1 MAQTKDELEER
12 KLRNKLHDEDLA
24 LLTEESDFLDLQPV
38 WNTNANTYILVGER
52 CGGKT
57 FGTLK
62 KCIQEYKQ
70 YGKRFA
76 YIRRLEETIAPKI
89 LSDLLEPF
97 VTNQFVK
104 KPLIKELW
112 GDSYNVRYKL
122 HRFEVY
128 NEDDPT
134 EPAEVIGY
142 TAALSTSAKVKSS
155 YTEENAIY
163 NVIVDEFLPMLS
175 ERPIYEEYD
184 AYEQLL
190 SSMCRAHIDQ
200 STVYLVGNSVT
211 KWSEYLYHMGITY
224 EMLDVKNQGKI
235 QQIILPADE
244 THVEERVTFLLCQP
258 NAKLMKKNSLHI
270 RKSQMAVGK
279 GWEMKLTVAEPKVQG
294 EKATEKL
301 LCTMYDPTMGQSVG
315 FFVKDSYNTVTE
327 DVYGIK
333 VPHTYHRQFII
344 VRQTSKISDYYHLT
358 TVKTLKRNSWN
369 NVIKMFAD
377 IKERT
382 GIDIEDEV
390 LHTRVFV
397 DNYETGD
404 ILFKLYDLYSRVP
417 FRDTF

>member
-1 MAQTKDELEER
+1 MAQTKEEIEER
-12 KLRNKLHDEDLA
+12 KLRDKQHDEDLA

-38 WNTNANTYILVGER
+38 WNTRSDFFILTGER

-62 KCIQEYKQ
+62 KCIQDYKQ

-89 LSDLLEPF
+89 LGDLLEPF
-97 VTNQFVK
+97 VVNAFVK

-134 EPAEVIGY
+134 EEPEVIGY

-155 YTEENAIY
+155 WTEESKIY
-163 NVIVDEFLPMLS
+163 NVIVDEFLCMLS
-175 ERPIYEEYD
+175 EKPIYEEYD
-184 AYEQLL
+184 AFEQLI
-190 SSMCRAHIDQ
+190 SSMCRAHIDE
-200 STVYLVGNSVT
+200 STVYLIGNSVT
-211 KWSEYLYHMGITY
+211 KWSEFLYRLGITY
-224 EMLDVKNQGKI
+224 EMLDEKNQGKI
-235 QQIILPADE
+235 QQLILPEDE
-244 THVEERVTFLLCQP
+244 CHEEAKVTFLLCKP
-258 NAKLMKKNSLHI
+258 NPKLMKKNSKLI
-270 RKSQMAVGK
+270 RKSQMAIGK
-279 GWEMKLTVAEPKVQG
+279 GWEMKITVAEPKVQG

-301 LCTMYDPTMGQSVG
+301 LCTMYDPVMGQSVG
-315 FFVKDSYNTVTE
+315 FFIKDSYNTVIE
-327 DVYGIK
+327 DIYGLKI
-333 VPHTYHRQFII
+333 PHTYHRQFII
-344 VRQTSKISDYYHLT
+344 IRRTSRVSDFYHLT

-377 IKERT
+377 IRERT

-397 DNYETGD
+397 DNPETGD

>member
-1 MAQTKDELEER
+1 MTKSAAQIEEE
-12 KLRNKLHDEDLA
+12 KLRAKQHDADLA

-38 WNTNANTYILVGER
+38 WNTNANTYIIVGER

-62 KCIQEYKQ
+62 KCIIEYKK

-76 YIRRLEETIAPKI
+76 YVRRLEETIAPKI

-97 VTNQFVK
+97 VTNSFVK

-112 GDSYNVRYKL
+112 GDSYNVRYRL

-128 NEDDPT
+128 NEDDT
-134 EPAEVIGY
+134 DEEPEVIGY
-142 TAALSTSAKVKSS
+142 TAALSTSAKVKSA
-155 YTEENAIY
+155 YTEENKIY
-163 NVIVDEFLPMLS
+163 NFILDEFLPMLS
-175 ERPIYEEYD
+175 ERPVYEEYD

-200 STVYLVGNSVT
+200 SVVYFIGNSVT
-211 KWSEYLYHMGITY
+211 KWSEYLYHMSITY
-224 EMLDVKNQGKI
+224 EMLDPKNQGRI
-235 QQIILPADE
+235 QQIVLPEDD
-244 THVEERVTFLLCQP
+244 THVEERVTFLLCKP
-258 NAKLMKKNSLHI
+258 NEKLMKKNSLHI
-270 RKSQMAVGK
+270 RKSKMAIGQ
-279 GWEMKLTVAEPKVQG
+279 GWEMKMTVAEPKVQG

-301 LCTMYDPTMGQSVG
+301 LCTIHDPSMGQSIG
-315 FFVKDSYNTVTE
+315 FFIKDSYNTVHE

-333 VPHTYHRQFII
+333 VPKTYHRQFII
-344 VRQTSKISDYYHLT
+344 VRRTDRVSDYYHLT
-358 TVKTLKRNSWN
+358 TVKTLRRNSWN

-382 GIDIEDEV
+382 GINIEDEI

-404 ILFKLYDLYSRVP
+404 ILFKLYDLYTRVP